1 MLEVAVDGQGLPA
14 PRMTTERSGVSIASE
29 LRQASHR
36 VDIVAAVHLDQQVLA
51 VGAHPRLLMSG
62 ESSQVTLEFVGAC
75 LGQ

>member
-1 MLEVAVDGQGLPA
+1 
-14 PRMTTERSGVSIASE
+14 MTTEGGGISIASE

-36 VDIVAAVHLDQQVLA
+36 IDIVATVHLDQQVLA